1 MGSLVDSTFSAPIKT
16 SVPLLQT
23 YAKEISSAVET
34 ISAYCTSEGLPHP
47 SFDPQAPAVTIP
59 STAPLAV
66 QDARQKLVA
75 SAAGIQKLA
84 TEPAEYL
91 PNLAIYVRSAHP
103 FLVPVRE
110 RNVIIVVFE
119 FHDLSN
125 LRSATRLVSTC

>member
-1 MGSLVDSTFSAPIKT
+1 MTPLAVSTSPSPTKG

-34 ISAYCTSEGLPHP
+34 ISAYCTSERLPHP
-47 SFDPQAPAVTIP
+47 SFDPQAPGVTIP
-59 STAPLAV
+59 STAPPAV

-91 PNLAIYVRSAHP
+91 PNLAIYVRSTHL
-103 FLVPVRE
+103 FLILMR
-110 RNVIIVVFE
+110 
-119 FHDLSN
+119 D
-125 LRSATRLVSTC
+125 